1 MLPKKKKRQVEKVS
15 PFIYYYYYYYYYF
28 TLTAKME
35 DYIDKL
41 KHFSKLDFQSK
52 LEVIN
57 NGRPTPELKDLLQTT
72 GQKITRSFHTEWYT
86 RKDWLCGCA
95 SRNRLFCFPCLLF
108 TTSDNV
114 WTTTGFCDLKNIP
127 RSLSRHESST
137 SHIQSQI
144 ALKTF
149 GSTRRDL
156 ALNEQRR
163 LNISA
168 HNAKVKENREVLKHL
183 INATCFL
190 AKQQLAFGANDESTS
205 SPTRSN
211 YVELLHAFAEK
222 DDGLARHLETSSVF
236 SGSSNR
242 IQNDLIDVIS
252 DVIRNDIKREI
263 NAALFVAVEVDE
275 TTDVTDKAQISVILR
290 YVAISE
296 VACEVREAFLGF
308 DDVSNDRREA
318 AIAEYILGV
327 LEKYKC
333 VEKLVAQTYDGA
345 AVMASELNGVQ
356 AKIKEKVPEAFFT
369 HCYAHKLNLVLM
381 HSAKCMPQTRTF
393 FKTVE
398 GLGTFFRKST
408 KRTRLLDD
416 VVKRR
421 SPRAAPTRWSST
433 SRLLQ
438 TISMHQ
444 SDLRAVFHIM
454 GENPGSWDND
464 TLMMATGYDQWLAKA
479 STCFFIMAYED
490 IFSETDALFR
500 ALQSNVMDIGFCRAR
515 IRDTIGVV
523 ERQRQ
528 EFDSFYERFERKC
541 ATLGLTDS
549 VQSKQSVRD
558 ERKRMFHNVL
568 DDISVQLKARFDHF
582 GELAFFGLVD
592 CTKFEEMLHHFDDTK
607 MQSLSKYARYFD
619 FVRLKADLIGLYS
632 SQTVRNEC
640 KSPGQLLSFLAQK
653 DLMKTVPEATKLLQL
668 VLTIPATAVSV
679 ERSFSALKRL
689 RTYSRNRTDQ
699 GRLSSLAMISIE
711 TERLLKLKEDKED
724 FYTKV
729 IELFVQK
736 DRRMDF
742 IYKLQV
748 KEKPE
753 ETIPEA
759 RLCPLCQ
766 SHQKDND
773 ALSLHL
779 TKKHSVHPACLTNL
793 LVTAPYT
800 NRSSSRVGES
810 TAQNIRDGTSQQN
823 SSESTTSPLMAV
835 QQDGSSQE
843 NDACDEAGVG
853 NSGSSYGDTEVS
865 VKDEESNAAADGPP
879 FKCHACLEYFTD
891 KSALHVH
898 FNSATHMQK
907 MRTGAGNDSNSSSP
921 VPAYPYVSTKPYQCD
936 VCQVSYF
943 YSFGLESHLKSVLHQ
958 SRTKKAGNTA
968 TNSKTN
974 TETRIVVANLAGT
987 TVANATP
994 LASAKTGH
1002 CVTQAEKVPLQPASS
1017 LISAPVVSAQA
1028 MSTVLPLLTLA
1039 PNSVPHAIVN
1049 SVFPPLGTSTTQLIP
1064 QPQVLMP
1071 FIVNGLQTQSP
1082 TPDGPQQILQQAVP
1096 VLGLCSAQHA
1106 QGLGSSDSQSQSAA
1120 TGVSNASPI
1129 RLETNTTVDGE
1140 GVKVKIEIKEEPCDQ
1155 EVSQM
1160 TACTADVI
1168 SQVGLKQEDNRVWDG
1183 MEDSIVCSDEQQ
1195 SKAKGVSVGENSKRR
1210 RSDANKASA
1219 TQDLQSSHVGKSSPA
1234 KCNPSPANLVKS
1246 TKTHPSLSSGPPV
1259 LSEFQ
1264 SQVLWAFSESRNE
1277 ADSEIPPR
1285 EDCEALG
1292 REVGLTEDEV
1302 REWLVDTHRTKNRH
1316 HTDVQSR
1323 YESQGSTEDD
1333 EDALTIDESGG
1344 MVLRSNTDFLSD
1356 EENADDEQTTV
1367 NKKRKRGTDKQDS
1380 LEESGRAEGRLCP
1393 SFRTS

>member
-1 MLPKKKKRQVEKVS
+1 MSRRRCFLRCKSKSTLHGLPKDEDVKRQWLE
-15 PFIYYYYYYYYYF
+15 FIF
-28 TLTAKME
+28 
-35 DYIDKL
+35 
-41 KHFSKLDFQSK
+41 
-52 LEVIN
+52 
-57 NGRPTPELKDLLQTT
+57 
-72 GQKITRSFHTEWYT
+72 
-86 RKDWLCGCA
+86 
-95 SRNRLFCFPCLLF
+95 
-108 TTSDNV
+108 
-114 WTTTGFCDLKNIP
+114 
-127 RSLSRHESST
+127 
-137 SHIQSQI
+137 
-144 ALKTF
+144 
-149 GSTRRDL
+149 
-156 ALNEQRR
+156 
-163 LNISA
+163 
-168 HNAKVKENREVLKHL
+168 
-183 INATCFL
+183 
-190 AKQQLAFGANDESTS
+190 
-205 SPTRSN
+205 
-211 YVELLHAFAEK
+211 
-222 DDGLARHLETSSVF
+222 
-236 SGSSNR
+236 
-242 IQNDLIDVIS
+242 
-252 DVIRNDIKREI
+252 
-263 NAALFVAVEVDE
+263 E
-275 TTDVTDKAQISVILR
+275 TTPKQ
-290 YVAISE
+290 
-296 VACEVREAFLGF
+296 F
-308 DDVSNDRREA
+308 N
-318 AIAEYILGV
+318 
-327 LEKYKC
+327 
-333 VEKLVAQTYDGA
+333 
-345 AVMASELNGVQ
+345 
-356 AKIKEKVPEAFFT
+356 
-369 HCYAHKLNLVLM
+369 
-381 HSAKCMPQTRTF
+381 
-393 FKTVE
+393 
-398 GLGTFFRKST
+398 
-408 KRTRLLDD
+408 
-416 VVKRR
+416 
-421 SPRAAPTRWSST
+421 
-433 SRLLQ
+433 
-438 TISMHQ
+438 
-444 SDLRAVFHIM
+444 SDLRLCSRHFTDECFSNLAEVKAGFAKRVFIKNGAVPTLF
-454 GENPGSWDND
+454 GSSC
-464 TLMMATGYDQWLAKA
+464 A
-479 STCFFIMAYED
+479 S
-490 IFSETDALFR
+490 
-500 ALQSNVMDIGFCRAR
+500 G
-515 IRDTIGVV
+515 
-523 ERQRQ
+523 
-528 EFDSFYERFERKC
+528 
-541 ATLGLTDS
+541 
-549 VQSKQSVRD
+549 
-558 ERKRMFHNVL
+558 
-568 DDISVQLKARFDHF
+568 
-582 GELAFFGLVD
+582 
-592 CTKFEEMLHHFDDTK
+592 
-607 MQSLSKYARYFD
+607 
-619 FVRLKADLIGLYS
+619 
-632 SQTVRNEC
+632 SQ
-640 KSPGQLLSFLAQK
+640 P
-653 DLMKTVPEATKLLQL
+653 
-668 VLTIPATAVSV
+668 
-679 ERSFSALKRL
+679 
-689 RTYSRNRTDQ
+689 
-699 GRLSSLAMISIE
+699 
-711 TERLLKLKEDKED
+711 
-724 FYTKV
+724 
-729 IELFVQK
+729 
-736 DRRMDF
+736 
-742 IYKLQV
+742 
-748 KEKPE
+748 EKPE